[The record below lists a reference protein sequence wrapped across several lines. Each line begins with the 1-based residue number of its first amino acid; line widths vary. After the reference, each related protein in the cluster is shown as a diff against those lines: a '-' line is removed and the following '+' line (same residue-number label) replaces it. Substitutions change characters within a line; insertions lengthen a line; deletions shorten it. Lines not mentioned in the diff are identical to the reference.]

1 MKARKTLK
9 NEKLVTGNEAA
20 AWAARLSRVE
30 VIPNFPITPQTE
42 CIETIAKWVADGEW
56 KTDFVK
62 MDSEHSV
69 MSAAVGASAAGA
81 RVFTASSSQ
90 GLMLM
95 NEIMYIASGLRL
107 PIVMA
112 TVSRGLSAPITLW
125 SDHNDFLAFLPT
137 GWQMIHAAT
146 NQEVL
151 DSIIMAYKAS
161 ENKKVLLPTMVNMDG
176 YVLSYTDEPT
186 EIPAQKLVDK
196 FLPKYKPEHAFF
208 DSKHPLIQGTAVLAG
223 EDYTYFR
230 KQHTAAAQNALK
242 VILQVAKEWKK
253 LTGREY
259 GLFEKFMLDDAD
271 YVFVTQG
278 SISTTAKQAVL
289 DLRKK
294 GIKAGLL
301 RLRVI
306 RPMPWKQLAKALSNA
321 KAIAVVDKNVSPGI
335 GGIMY
340 PEIKAVAYEND
351 NHPVISGFI
360 TGLGG
365 SKTGVKKFISIYEY
379 LKKDGKTGKGKRRF
393 I

>member
-1 MKARKTLK
+1 M
-9 NEKLVTGNEAA
+9 EKLITGNEAA
-20 AWAARLSRVE
+20 AWGARLSRAE

-42 CIETIAKWVADGEW
+42 CIETIAKWVASGEW

-69 MSAAVGASAAGA
+69 MSAAVGASATGA

-90 GLMLM
+90 GLLLM

-125 SDHNDFLAFLPT
+125 SDHNDFLSFLPA
-137 GWQMIHAAT
+137 GWMMVHAST
-146 NQEVL
+146 NQEEL
-151 DSIIMAYKAS
+151 DSIIMSYKVG

-186 EIPAQKLVDK
+186 SIPSQKIVDK
-196 FLPKYKPEHAFF
+196 FLPKYNPQHAFF
-208 DSKHPLIQGTAVLAG
+208 DSKKPLIQGTAVLAG

-230 KQHTAAAQNALK
+230 KQHTAAAQNSLK
-242 VILQVAKEWKK
+242 VIEQVAREWKK

-271 YVFVTQG
+271 YVFITQG

-289 DLRKK
+289 DLRKEGHK
-294 GIKAGLL
+294 VGLL

-306 RPMPWKQLAKALSNA
+306 RPLPWEQLAKALGNA
-321 KAIAVVDKNVSPGI
+321 KAIAVIDKNVSPGI

-340 PEIKAVAYEND
+340 PEIKAVAYENN
-351 NHPVISGFI
+351 NHPVISGFV

-365 SKTGVKKFISIYEY
+365 SKTGVKKFKAIFSY
-379 LKKDGKTGKGKRRF
+379 LLKDEKAKAGKRRF

>member
-1 MKARKTLK
+1 M
-9 NEKLVTGNEAA
+9 EKLITGNEAA
-20 AWAARLSRVE
+20 AWGARLSRAE
-30 VIPNFPITPQTE
+30 VVPNFPITPQTE
-42 CIETIAKWVADGEW
+42 CIETIAKWVAKREW
-56 KTDFVK
+56 NTDFVK

-69 MSAAVGASAAGA
+69 MSAAVGASASGA

-90 GLMLM
+90 GLLLM

-112 TVSRGLSAPITLW
+112 TISRGLSAPITLW
-125 SDHNDFLAFLPT
+125 SDHNDFLSFLPA
-137 GWQMIHAAT
+137 GWLMVHASN

-151 DSIIMAYKAS
+151 DSIIMSYKVS

-186 EIPAQKLVDK
+186 KIPSQKIIDK

-208 DSKHPLIQGTAVLAG
+208 DKKQPLIQGTAVLDG
-223 EDYTYFR
+223 DDYTYFR
-230 KQHTAAAQNALK
+230 KQHTAAAQNVLK
-242 VILQVAKEWKK
+242 VIPQVAKQWKK
-253 LTGREY
+253 ITGREY
-259 GLFEKFMLDDAD
+259 GLFEKFMLDNAD
-271 YVFVTQG
+271 YAFVTQG

-289 DLRKK
+289 NLRQK
-294 GIKAGLL
+294 GVKVGLL

-306 RPMPWKQLAKALSNA
+306 RPAPWEQIAKALSEV
-321 KAIAVVDKNVSPGI
+321 KAVAVVDKNVSPGI

-340 PEIKAVAYEND
+340 PEIKAMLYENA
-351 NHPVISGFI
+351 NKPVVSGFV

-365 SKTGVKKFISIYEY
+365 SKTSVSKFYSILDY
-379 LKKDGKTGKGKRRF
+379 LKKDEKNKAGKRRF

>member
-1 MKARKTLK
+1 MKKQKAMETLI
-9 NEKLVTGNEAA
+9 TGNEAA
-20 AWAARLSRVE
+20 AWGARLSRAE
-30 VIPNFPITPQTE
+30 VVPNFPITPQTE
-42 CIETIAKWVADGEW
+42 CIETIAKWVANGEW

-69 MSAAVGASAAGA
+69 MSAAVGASASGA

-90 GLMLM
+90 GLLLM

-112 TVSRGLSAPITLW
+112 TVSRGISAPITLW
-125 SDHNDFLAFLPT
+125 SDHNDFLSFLPA
-137 GWQMIHAAT
+137 GWIMIHAST
-146 NQEVL
+146 NQEEL
-151 DSIIMAYKAS
+151 DSIIMSYKVG

-186 EIPAQKLVDK
+186 SIPSQLLVDK
-196 FLPKYKPEHAFF
+196 FLPKYKPTHAFF
-208 DSKHPLIQGTAVLAG
+208 DAKHPLIQGSAVLKG

-230 KQHTAAAQNALK
+230 KQHTAAAQNSLK
-242 VILQVAKEWKK
+242 VIEQVANQWKK

-259 GLFEKFMLDDAD
+259 GLFEEFMLEDAE
-271 YVFVTQG
+271 YFFVTQG

-289 DLRKK
+289 DLRKQ
-294 GIKAGLL
+294 GVKAGLL

-306 RPMPWKQLAKALSNA
+306 RPLPWKQIAKALENA
-321 KAIAVVDKNVSPGI
+321 KAVAVIDKNVSPGI

-340 PEIKAVAYEND
+340 PEIKAVLYENE
-351 NHPVISGFI
+351 NKPVVSGFVA
-360 TGLGG
+360 GLGG
-365 SKTGVKKFISIYEY
+365 SKTSVKKFQSILAY
-379 LKKDGKTGKGKRRF
+379 LKKDEKAKTGKRRF